1 MKLQEHEIRSA
12 LWLRLQ
18 AHLTAQLV
26 TLRQKNDGA
35 LSHEDTTRLRGR
47 IAQLKEIL
55 ALSQTEPVQGV
66 ATDDATTGSSDPQGW
81 ARFEIKEQV

>member
-1 MKLQEHEIRSA
+1 MRLAPHETRSA
-12 LWLRLQ
+12 LWLKLQ

-47 IAQLKEIL
+47 IFRNNTKRR
-55 ALSQTEPVQGV
+55 THGY
-66 ATDDATTGSSDPQGW
+66 T
-81 ARFEIKEQV
+81 